1 MRGGYVIITYIV
13 QVQVI
18 TNVLTCRSEQIQ
30 LKSREQQETAA
41 SGDGW
46 QEQWTIL
53 PHALPK
59 LNGAQHIACWKKV
72 QDTIRAT
79 FSFWDT
85 TESQVKTWFASVLA
99 LEFSQDFKVAISPAS
114 TLHQL
119 SSFSSFSGLVIQC
132 VSKLVNPDVAASPS
146 TILDQLETHLDI
158 ISPDVACPGKAS
170 TPLQR

>member
-1 MRGGYVIITYIV
+1 MDYTTTCTAQAEWGTAYCLLEEGAGYNQGY
-13 QVQVI
+13 
-18 TNVLTCRSEQIQ
+18 IQ
-30 LKSREQQETAA
+30 LLRHQSHRSRRDLLLFWLW
-41 SGDGW
+41 SS
-46 QEQWTIL
+46 
-53 PHALPK
+53 PK
-59 LNGAQHIACWKKV
+59 ISKL
-72 QDTIRAT
+72 
-79 FSFWDT
+79 
-85 TESQVKTWFASVLA
+85 
-99 LEFSQDFKVAISPAS
+99 AISPAS